1 MITILVVDDEPI
13 VREGLRMR
21 LSAEVDMTIVGEAAD
36 GQNALALAAVHH
48 PNVVLV
54 DVNMPRTDGILVTR
68 ALRAANPEAAV
79 VMLSIHDDPATRA
92 CAAAAGAAA
101 FVTKRG
107 ALSELLGAIRRAA
120 EPGREVRLN

>member
-1 MITILVVDDEPI
+1 MITILVVDDEPM

-21 LSAEVDMTIVGEAAD
+21 LAAETDMTIVGEAAD

-48 PNVVLV
+48 PDVVLM
-54 DVNMPRTDGILVTR
+54 DVNMPRSDGILVTR
-68 ALRAANPEAAV
+68 ALRAAAPETAV
-79 VMLSIHDDPATRA
+79 VVLTIHDDEATRA

-101 FVTKRG
+101 FVTKG
-107 ALSELLGAIRRAA
+107 GSLSELLSAIRRVA